1 MSYRG
6 CRAVY
11 TIQEENVPNP
21 WRWRQTC
28 KIIDTCVRSNN
39 LIVI

>member
-1 MSYRG
+1 MRQLIEGINPEENNETMSYRG

-21 WRWRQTC
+21 
-28 KIIDTCVRSNN
+28 
-39 LIVI
+39 